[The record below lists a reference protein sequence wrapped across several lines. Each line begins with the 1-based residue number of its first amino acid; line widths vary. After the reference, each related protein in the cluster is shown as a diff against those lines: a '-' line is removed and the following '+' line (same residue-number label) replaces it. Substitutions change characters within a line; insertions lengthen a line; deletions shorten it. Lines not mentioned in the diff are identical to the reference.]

1 MIIKSSCSICD
12 NSSIEEIVN
21 LGSSPPANNFV
32 DSPNDK
38 AETYPLIVD
47 FCEAC
52 HCIQLRHCLSESELY
67 SHYTYSTPNA
77 SSLEDHYKE
86 ILKKMKD
93 KNCVDKDSKCI
104 EIGSNNGNLLQF
116 LRPHFKKVLGVDPAK
131 NIAEIA
137 NEKGIETIV
146 DFFSDEIAD
155 FILEKFGK
163 FQVGIARH
171 MFAHNN
177 DPKAL
182 IHAMSKSLSK
192 EGTFI
197 IENAYAIDT
206 FKNGEFDQIYHE
218 HMFYYSL
225 SNMNFLLKEFDFEVS
240 DIFFSKVHGGSAVF
254 ICNRIGMNLISKM
267 VTETLANECEYFD
280 ERKIFK
286 EFSNKI
292 HGNKDQIKD
301 IIEEAKKNNKIIGS
315 YGAPAKAF
323 TLFSFFNLDIETV
336 KFCVDTTPTKIGNFF
351 PNYSIP
357 VISEEELLT
366 KEYDI
371 LIINAWNYKDEI
383 IEKSKKIFKKG
394 TKLIFPVPDIEVF
407 EVQ

>member
-1 MIIKSSCSICD
+1 MIKKSICSICE
-12 NSSIEEIVN
+12 NSNIEEVVN

-32 DSPNDK
+32 DSPNIK
-38 AETYPLIVD
+38 VETFPLIVD

-77 SSLEDHYKE
+77 SSLKDHYKN
-86 ILKKMKD
+86 ILKKMED
-93 KNCVDKDSKCI
+93 KNCVSKENKCI

-146 DFFSDEIAD
+146 DFFSDEVAD
-155 FILEKFGK
+155 YILEKFGK

-171 MFAHNN
+171 MFAHNSN
-177 DPKAL
+177 PKAL
-182 IHAMSKSLSK
+182 IQAMSKSLSK

-225 SNMNFLLKEFDFEVS
+225 SNMNFLLQEFDFEVS
-240 DIFFSKVHGGSAVF
+240 DILFSRVHGGSAVF
-254 ICNRIGMNLISKM
+254 ICNRTGKQLISDM
-267 VTETLANECEYFD
+267 VTKTLANELAYFNKK
-280 ERKIFK
+280 KIFK

-292 HGNKDQIKD
+292 YGNKNQIKD
-301 IIEEAKKNNKIIGS
+301 LIEDAKKNNKIIGS

-323 TLFSFFNLDIETV
+323 TLFSFFNLDVETV

-351 PNYSIP
+351 PNYCIP
-357 VISEEELLT
+357 VISEEELST
-366 KEYDI
+366 MEYDI

-383 IEKSKKIFKKG
+383 KEKSKNIFKKG
-394 TKLIFPVPDIEVF
+394 TKLIFPVPDIEVY
-407 EVQ
+407 EVE